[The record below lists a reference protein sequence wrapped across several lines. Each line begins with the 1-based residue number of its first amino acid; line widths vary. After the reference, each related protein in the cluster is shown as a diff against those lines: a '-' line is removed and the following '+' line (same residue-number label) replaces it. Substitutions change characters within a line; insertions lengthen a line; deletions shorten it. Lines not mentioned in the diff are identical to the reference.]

1 MQNRALKTSSCEFR
15 YLWGWASWKHEWW
28 VPVSRGN
35 SEVPRKAEALSSNRS
50 GRRQI
55 VVTAVPLS
63 IRPPMTQ
70 PFVFPAC
77 TSHPTLSLGFWVLH
91 SCNLSN
97 TFPLGD
103 SSHMFRFISRH
114 WSTAQRRDI
123 REASQL
129 LQKALLFLLTV
140 LVCQTQQAKQKCSS
154 LLHILPLMFDAPAQ
168 PFWTSKDSV

>member
-15 YLWGWASWKHEWW
+15 YLWGWASWKHEWC

-35 SEVPRKAEALSSNRS
+35 SEVPRKAEALSSDRS

-70 PFVFPAC
+70 PFVFPFLHISPHLFSGLGCFTPA
-77 TSHPTLSLGFWVLH
+77 TSPTHYPSVTLLTCS
-91 SCNLSN
+91 
-97 TFPLGD
+97 D
-103 SSHMFRFISRH
+103 SSSRH
-114 WSTAQRRDI
+114 WSTAQRSDI

-129 LQKALLFLLTV
+129 LQKALLFLLGCFGMSDPTG
-140 LVCQTQQAKQKCSS
+140 QAEM
-154 LLHILPLMFDAPAQ
+154 LRVVTHLPLMSLMHLPSLSE
-168 PFWTSKDSV
+168 P